1 MLPAASHPKWA
12 QLVKGEVSYN
22 YKFLALKIALT
33 RYQQKVKFDSS
44 QLQPAINELVEFF
57 KKNENLLADDIKT
70 IFG

>member
-1 MLPAASHPKWA
+1 MLPAATHPKWA

-33 RYQQKVKFDSS
+33 RYQQKVKFNDAE
-44 QLQPAINELVEFF
+44 LQPAINELFEFF
-57 KKNENLLADDIKT
+57 KKNESLLADDIKT

>member
-33 RYQQKVKFDSS
+33 RYQQKVKFDSA
-44 QLQPAINELVEFF
+44 QLQPAINELVDFF